1 MKNKI
6 IKISII
12 SVIILILLFIGYKGI
27 MYYRYT
33 AKKPDNVE
41 EIVKGLKNQKKVNI
55 EKKTL
60 QDNEYATMNEHVKI
74 KNIFEGYTKGDVVAD
89 SIVTYTK
96 EENGQN
102 YYINYFA
109 GDANYQ
115 LVDAYVSDELD
126 LYNDNGFLKGDAKD
140 SDRKGFLEKHNIKND
155 IDFYKF
161 AADNYFIESSFF
173 TDTKTLKQNYTFNV
187 IASIVL
193 PEIEG
198 WTIFEGD
205 LNGFCLELGNDN
217 NITVYEIT
225 IIDNNKRYGLFTN
238 DPRFKDE
245 SFVIDVVSSIVIR

>member
-12 SVIILILLFIGYKGI
+12 SVVVLIILFIGYKGI

-33 AKKPDNVE
+33 ADKPSNVE

-60 QDNEYATMNEHVKI
+60 QDNEYTTMNEHVKI

-96 EENGQN
+96 EEDGQN

-126 LYNDNGFLKGDAKD
+126 LHNDGGFLKGDPKD

-173 TDTKTLKQNYTFNV
+173 ADTKTLKQNYTFNI

-205 LNGFCLELGNDN
+205 LDGFCLELENDS

-225 IIDNNKRYGLFTN
+225 IINNGNRYGLFTN

-245 SFVIDVVSSIVIR
+245 TFLMDVVSSIIIK